1 MANLGELMNA
11 RGIVKLAVKDKN
23 SAIEKLVD
31 VLSKRREVG
40 SKEKLRRS
48 VRDREKILS
57 TGIGGGIAV
66 PHAKISQVKKFCAV
80 VGISKVGIPFDS
92 LDGKP
97 VHIVFMIAAPESAHD
112 EYLRILKQLAHTL
125 KEEDYKTRIL
135 NAKDANAVIDVFKEI
150 EY

>member
-1 MANLGELMNA
+1 MPNLGELMNT
-11 RGIVKLAVKDKN
+11 RGIVKLAAKDKN
-23 SAIEKLVD
+23 SALEKLVD

-40 SKEKLRRS
+40 SKEKLRRA
-48 VRDREKILS
+48 VKDREKILS

-80 VGISKVGIPFDS
+80 VGISKTGITFDS

-97 VHIVFMIAAPESAHD
+97 VHIIFMIASPESAHE

-125 KEEDYKTRIL
+125 KDEQYKNRIL
-135 NAKDANAVIDVFKEI
+135 NAKDAQGVVEIFKEI

>member
-1 MANLGELMNA
+1 MNLGELMNS
-11 RGIVKLAVKDKN
+11 RGIVKLNVKDKT
-23 SAIEKLVD
+23 AALEKLVD

-40 SKEKLRRS
+40 SKEKLRRA
-48 VRDREKILS
+48 VKDREKILS

-66 PHAKISQVKKFCAV
+66 PHAKIPQVKKFCAV
-80 VGISKVGIPFDS
+80 VGISKTGIHFDS

-97 VHIVFMIAAPESAHD
+97 VHVVFMIAAPENSHD

-125 KEEDYKTRIL
+125 KDEQYKNRLI
-135 NAKDANAVIDVFKEI
+135 NAKDANQVIEIFSEI